1 MMAIT
6 ESISL
11 EWQQWCA
18 AAAREARAA
27 GALLRRMMADPR
39 QLQSKGFRD
48 LVTDAD
54 FAAQE
59 LITQGLRKEFPG
71 HGFWAEEK
79 NSELPTAGPVRW
91 MVDPVDGTTNYS
103 RGIPNFCV
111 SIAAA
116 VAETVVVGVIYDPM
130 SDELFSAVRGQG
142 CTVND
147 RPVSVSRTDSLADA
161 AIAIDFGRG
170 RNVRKTAIAALL
182 RFVHDARNVRS
193 IGSAALALAWVAA
206 GRFDAYLS
214 FELGAWDIAAG
225 ALMIQEAGGQVST
238 VDRQPLALVASTSCA
253 ASNGL
258 LHEPLLALLG
268 KRVQLLDNE

>member
-1 MMAIT
+1 MEINEAMA
-6 ESISL
+6 L
-11 EWQQWCA
+11 EWQLWCA
-18 AAAREARAA
+18 AAAREARLA
-27 GALLRRMMADPR
+27 GALLRRMMAGPR
-39 QLQSKGFRD
+39 QVQSKGFRD

-59 LITQGLRKEFPG
+59 LITRGLRQEFPS
-71 HGFWAEEK
+71 HGFWAEEA
-79 NSELPTAGPVRW
+79 NSELPTTGPVRW

-103 RGIPNFCV
+103 RSLPNFCV

-116 VAETVVVGVIYDPM
+116 VTETVVVGVIYDPM

-142 CTVND
+142 CTVNG
-147 RPVSVSRTDSLADA
+147 RPVTVSRTNSLADG
-161 AIAIDFGRG
+161 AIAIDYGR
-170 RNVRKTAIAALL
+170 RKVVRERAVAALL
-182 RFVHDARNVRS
+182 GFVHDVRNIRS

-206 GRFDAYLS
+206 GRLDAYLS

-238 VDRQPLALVASTSCA
+238 VAQGPLALVASTSCA

-258 LHEPLLALLG
+258 LHEPLLALIG
-268 KRVQLLDNE
+268 KAVQPLNKE